1 MCRVARVVAP
11 KKAKLKE
18 AEATLA
24 VAMKALEKKRADLR
38 TVQEK
43 LADLQASFDEN
54 NRKKQQL
61 ERDVDMCSKKLD
73 RSALIVSTLQSSTV
87 INWIPQSREAYRRT
101 WRRERSME

>member
-1 MCRVARVVAP
+1 MYLSLHTCRVARVVAP

-18 AEATLA
+18 AEAALA

-38 TVQEK
+38 TVQQK

-61 ERDVDMCSKKLD
+61 EHDVDMCSKKLD
-73 RSALIVSTLQSSTV
+73 RYEDYRVCTV
-87 INWIPQSREAYRRT
+87 AKLVIPLLFSEL
-101 WRRERSME
+101 RSLSVG

>member
-1 MCRVARVVAP
+1 MSHKHAYLIIIVSLTAPHRVARVVAP

-38 TVQEK
+38 TVQQK

-73 RSALIVSTLQSSTV
+73 RYA
-87 INWIPQSREAYRRT
+87 AA
-101 WRRERSME
+101 

>member
-1 MCRVARVVAP
+1 MQWINTNRKYYATQAACALDHHCIFDCTCRVARVVAP

-18 AEATLA
+18 AEAALA

-38 TVQEK
+38 TVQQK

-61 ERDVDMCSKKLD
+61 EHDVDMCSKKLD
-73 RSALIVSTLQSSTV
+73 RCA
-87 INWIPQSREAYRRT
+87 AA
-101 WRRERSME
+101 

>member
-1 MCRVARVVAP
+1 MIIMYLSLCTCRVARVVAP

-24 VAMKALEKKRADLR
+24 VAMKALEKKRADLH
-38 TVQEK
+38 TVQQK

-61 ERDVDMCSKKLD
+61 EHDVDMCSKKLD
-73 RSALIVSTLQSSTV
+73 R
-87 INWIPQSREAYRRT
+87 
-101 WRRERSME
+101 